1 MRPCGATRPRSGV
14 SIPRTHASC
23 TWNERWMRPWQG
35 ETVGHTGEAAKKVSV
50 IFFTCIFMQYV
61 MPFYLVLHNEFYRI
75 ERLLKSENR
84 VFRCALRI
92 V

>member
-1 MRPCGATRPRSGV
+1 MR
-14 SIPRTHASC
+14 H
-23 TWNERWMRPWQG
+23 WQG
-35 ETVGHTGEAAKKVSV
+35 ETGGRTGEAAEKISV

-84 VFRCALRI
+84 VFRCALRCVEGVWAQI
-92 V
+92 DYERANGEAISLLILKF

>member
-1 MRPCGATRPRSGV
+1 METPLRGRSG
-14 SIPRTHASC
+14 
-23 TWNERWMRPWQG
+23 
-35 ETVGHTGEAAKKVSV
+35 GHTGEAAEKVSV

-61 MPFYLVLHNEFYRI
+61 MPFYLALHNEFYRI

-92 V
+92 VRRCFGSNRL

>member
-1 MRPCGATRPRSGV
+1 MDAPLWGD
-14 SIPRTHASC
+14 
-23 TWNERWMRPWQG
+23 MG
-35 ETVGHTGEAAKKVSV
+35 EHTGEAAEKISV

-61 MPFYLVLHNEFYRI
+61 MAFYLVLHNEFYRI

-92 V
+92 IRRCFGSNRL